1 MDKGICIVSVA
12 ALRAGPSH
20 QSEMIS
26 QLLYGETLDILEA
39 DAKFIKIKM
48 HFDGFEGWVDVQQ
61 IGKISNEY
69 FDYRKTAFVDN
80 SYETY
85 TTSQGKIL
93 LSIGSEVNSDNE
105 SKKILT
111 SESIA
116 HHAQQFL
123 NVPFLANGRS
133 FFGVD
138 CSGFVQLIYKV
149 HDIALPR
156 KASEQAEI
164 GEVLSFVEESKPG
177 DLVFFDNEEG
187 TIDHV
192 GMVLN
197 NHEVIHCFGKVRI
210 DSIDST
216 GIFNQDLKKHTHQL
230 RFIRSIF

>member
-12 ALRAGPSH
+12 ALRAEPSH

-26 QLLYGETLDILEA
+26 QLLYGETLDILQT

-69 FDYRKTAFVDN
+69 FDNRRTAFVHN

-85 TTSQGKIL
+85 ATSQGKIL
-93 LSIGSEVNSDNE
+93 LSIGSEVNSEIETN
-105 SKKILT
+105 KFLI
-111 SESIA
+111 SESISEN
-116 HHAQQFL
+116 AQQFL
-123 NVPFLANGRS
+123 NVPFLSNGRS
-133 FFGVD
+133 FFGID
-138 CSGFVQLIYKV
+138 CSGFIQLIYKV
-149 HDIALPR
+149 HGFSLPR

-164 GEVLSFVEESKPG
+164 GDVLSFVEESKPG

-187 TIDHV
+187 NIDHV
-192 GMVLN
+192 GMMLN

-216 GIFNQDLKKHTHQL
+216 GIFNKDLKKHTHQL